1 MDFLFFFFF
10 LVHTKPAK
18 PHTLVLKGCLPDQ
31 QQHLGAETP
40 MSRPHL
46 NFAEADV
53 LGGRPGLGGLTSPPS
68 GSEVG
73 SGLSH
78 CPTSSRKHGFATDAL
93 YLLGQGIPPSQG
105 KHNTGASLTNLFVG
119 VTAQIPGPTP
129 KKLYPLGAG

>member
-1 MDFLFFFFF
+1 MLLFRTWVFFSFSFL
-10 LVHTKPAK
+10 LVHTQPAK

-46 NFAEADV
+46 SFAEADA
-53 LGGRPGLGGLTSPPS
+53 LGGCPGLGGSTSPPS
-68 GSEVG
+68 GSEAG

-78 CPTSSRKHGFATDAL
+78 CPTSSRKHGFATGARH
-93 YLLGQGIPPSQG
+93 PPSQG

-119 VTAQIPGPTP
+119 VTAQSPGPTP
-129 KKLYPLGAG
+129 EKLYPLGTG